1 VLSGHTG
8 PVEIELP
15 LDRAGTFEPQVVKKR
30 EGRLGEVD
38 EIVLLLYA
46 KGLTTGEISAHFAE
60 IYGVSVSKEIVS
72 RITDRVLEEMQS
84 WQTRPLDEV
93 YAAIFID
100 AVVVKICD
108 GVSGNSTTRW
118 HE

>member
-38 EIVLLLYA
+38 E
-46 KGLTTGEISAHFAE
+46 T
-60 IYGVSVSKEIVS
+60 VS

>member
-38 EIVLLLYA
+38 
-46 KGLTTGEISAHFAE
+46 
-60 IYGVSVSKEIVS
+60 EIVS

>member
-38 EIVLLLYA
+38 E
-46 KGLTTGEISAHFAE
+46 T
-60 IYGVSVSKEIVS
+60 VS

-84 WQTRPLDEV
+84 WQTRPIDEV